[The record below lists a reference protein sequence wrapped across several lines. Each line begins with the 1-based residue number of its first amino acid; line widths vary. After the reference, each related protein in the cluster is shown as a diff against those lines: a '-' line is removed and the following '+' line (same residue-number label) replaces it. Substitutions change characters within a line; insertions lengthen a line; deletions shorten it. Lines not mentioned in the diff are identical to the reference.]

1 MKFSKKFSQR
11 NIDGMFRL
19 ISSDSLGTDHPS
31 SLANHQPAI
40 FLQLHPTPHPHPIP
54 PGTEQLISPLMQTK
68 SPDNSNVL
76 HMFNN
81 NNCTDF

>member
-40 FLQLHPTPHPHPIP
+40 P

-68 SPDNSNVL
+68 RTDNSNVL